1 MSKFHLQDLQYTYFL
16 VTGGAGF
23 IGSHLVDY
31 LVQHQAK
38 KIRVLDNLSTGFE
51 ENIHL
56 HLENSHIEFVKG
68 DISDAKTCQEA
79 CKGIDY
85 VLHQA
90 ALGSVP
96 RSFENPLAT
105 HESNLT
111 GFLNMLNACQDN
123 QIKRMVYASSSSVYG
138 DEKNL
143 PKVENRIGKVLSP
156 YALTKRVNEMYAE
169 IFANHFQLELIGLRY
184 FNVFGPR
191 QNPKGA
197 YAAVIPKFMQ
207 AVLDKKSP
215 TIHGDGEQTRDFTF
229 IENVIQANIKALFA
243 PKMATNH
250 VYNIAL
256 GERISVN
263 QLWQGIKKLS
273 QSELEVIHTE
283 PRLGDVRD
291 SLADIS
297 QAQNLLGYQPKVKSQ
312 EGLSKT
318 WEWFQGFY
326 V

>member
-1 MSKFHLQDLQYTYFL
+1 MSTFHSQDLQQASFL

-31 LVQHQAK
+31 LVKNQAK

-51 ENIHL
+51 KNIQT
-56 HLENSHIEFVKG
+56 HIALPEVEFIKG
-68 DISDAKTCQEA
+68 NISNPKTCQEA
-79 CKGIDY
+79 CKGMDY

-90 ALGSVP
+90 ALGSIP
-96 RSFENPLAT
+96 RSFQNPLAT

-111 GFLNMLNACQDN
+111 GFLNMLNACRDN
-123 QIKRMVYASSSSVYG
+123 QVKRMVYASSSSVYG

-143 PKVENRIGKVLSP
+143 PKVEDRIGKVLSP

-169 IFANHFQLELIGLRY
+169 IFASHFQLELIGLRY

-207 AVLDKKSP
+207 AVFENQAPS
-215 TIHGDGEQTRDFTF
+215 IHGDGGQTRDFTF
-229 IENVIQANIKALFA
+229 IENVVQANIKALFA
-243 PKMATNH
+243 PTKAINK

-263 QLWQGIKKLS
+263 QLWQEIKNLS
-273 QSELEVIHTE
+273 KSNLETIHTN
-283 PRLGDVRD
+283 PRPGDVRD

-297 QAQNLLGYQPKVKSQ
+297 QAQNLLDYQPQIKTQ
-312 EGLSKT
+312 EGLTKT
-318 WEWFQGFY
+318 WDWFQKNQ
-326 V
+326 